1 MIDEKYIEMFKL
13 AVQIEVLQELPCKTV
28 YKADAQLNNLKQ
40 KSAVMMNDLVDIINE
55 KRRQLAKLDGVS
67 EIGKLKKENGAL
79 LAYIKNQFE
88 L

>member
-79 LAYIKNQFE
+79 LDYIKNQLE

>member
-28 YKADAQLNNLKQ
+28 YKADAQLNDLKQ
-40 KSAVMMNDLVDIINE
+40 KSAVMMDDLVDIINN
-55 KRRQLAKLDGVS
+55 KRRQLTKLDGAN
-67 EIGKLKKENGAL
+67 EIGKLKKENVAL
-79 LAYIKNQFE
+79 LDYIKSQFE